1 MMSEY
6 QYKPL
11 EFGDADLELYTRF
24 LAEHYGQPELFTFEY
39 IKWQYRDNPA
49 GKAVGYNAF
58 YGDELVAH
66 VVTIP
71 FKAVIG
77 DSVEVG
83 LLLANAMT
91 VPEHRRKGISVGLA
105 DNIETMGLDLGCSFV
120 VGIANRNSTPAYI
133 KGRKME
139 LVGPLGARMGIG
151 LPSRP
156 NDAENY
162 DFQLAWDS
170 ETLGW
175 RLNRPGSTYWQ
186 KTVAGRRVIYAGS
199 GKPGIKTIMG
209 HFKPDFLQKDL
220 PSSGPSAMPVSLWIG
235 MDSDIRWGRSLYVPI
250 PKKLRPS
257 PLNFLF
263 KDLSGKNRK
272 LAEKKIFFQ
281 TVDFDVF

>member
-1 MMSEY
+1 MTLDY
-6 QYKPL
+6 IYKPL
-11 EFGDADLELYTRF
+11 EFDDESLALYTRF
-24 LAEHYGQPELFTFEY
+24 LAEHYQQPELFTVDY

-58 YGDELVAH
+58 FGDELVAH

-91 VPEHRRKGISVGLA
+91 VPRHRRKGISVGLG
-105 DNIETMGLDLGCSFV
+105 DNIERMGLDSGCSFM

-133 KGRKME
+133 KGRHME
-139 LVGPLGARMGIG
+139 LVGPLGARMGLG
-151 LPSRP
+151 LPNRR
-156 NDAENY
+156 DDVDDY
-162 DFQLAWDS
+162 DFQLAWDR
-170 ETLGW
+170 ETLDW
-175 RLNRPGSTYWQ
+175 RLRRPGSSYWQ
-186 KTVAGRRVIYAGS
+186 KTVAGRQVIYAGS

-209 HFKPDFLQKDL
+209 RFEPDLLGDEL
-220 PSSGPSAMPVSLWIG
+220 PAQGPSPLPVSLWIG
-235 MDSDIRWGRSLYVPI
+235 MDSNIRWGRSLYFPI
-250 PKKLRPS
+250 PKSLRPS

-263 KDLSGKNRK
+263 KDLSGKNRT
-272 LAEKKIFFQ
+272 LAGKKIFFQ